1 MAKEIVYIIYEE
13 NTRHEMRLTCVISDL
28 GYAKWYLKK
37 RAINWIKDKSI
48 LEETLADIDKVTEAK
63 LIRHGDEDF
72 YVQLD
77 DLGVTYYLHREPVL

>member
-13 NTRHEMRLTCVISDL
+13 NTHHEMRLAGVFMSL
-28 GYAKWYLKK
+28 KHAKLYLKR
-37 RAINWIKDKSI
+37 RAKGWINDDAI
-48 LEETLADIDKVTEAK
+48 LKETLIDINKITDTE
-63 LIRHGDEDF
+63 LIQHGDEDF